1 MTFLKAVP
9 LWALVILALLAGLG
23 AQEVRVRAAQSE
35 TATARKFL
43 SDYRAAVAEA
53 SRKAEASARE
63 EERRRQAA
71 VDQVEIKAKEK
82 IDAAN
87 ADADGA
93 RNAADGLQREVNR
106 LRASRAATCS
116 AITAGERKARGD
128 AFSVLADVLQES
140 VDRNRVLADALE
152 RSRVAGKS
160 CETAYDGI
168 RSE

>member
-9 LWALVILALLAGLG
+9 LWAWVILALVIGLG
-23 AQEVRVRAAQSE
+23 VQEVRVWG
-35 TATARKFL
+35 ARIDVMGAKKEL
-43 SDYRAAVAEA
+43 GDYRAEVAES
-53 SRKAEASARE
+53 SRRAEASARE

-106 LRASRAATCS
+106 LRSSRSATCS
-116 AITAGERKARGD
+116 AIAAGERKARGD
-128 AFSVLADVLQES
+128 AFSVLADVFQES
-140 VDRNRVLADALE
+140 VDRNRGLADALE
-152 RSRVAGKS
+152 RSRVAGKA
-160 CETAYDGI
+160 CEAAYDGI
-168 RSE
+168 R

>member
-1 MTFLKAVP
+1 MTFLKTVP
-9 LWALVILALLAGLG
+9 IWAWVIILLVIGLG
-23 AQEVRVRAAQSE
+23 AQEVRVRAWEEE
-35 TATARKFL
+35 TATASKEL
-43 SDYRAAVAEA
+43 SDYRAAVAES

-71 VDQVEIKAKEK
+71 VDQVAINAKEK

-106 LRASRAATCS
+106 LRASRSATCS
-116 AITAGERKARGD
+116 AIAAGERKARGD
-128 AFSVLADVLQES
+128 AFSVLADVFQES

-152 RSRVAGKS
+152 RSRVAGKA
-160 CETAYDGI
+160 CEAAYDGI
-168 RSE
+168 R

>member
-9 LWALVILALLAGLG
+9 LWAWVMLALVIGLG
-23 AQEVRVRAAQSE
+23 AQEVRVRAGQAE
-35 TATARKFL
+35 TATARKDL

-106 LRASRAATCS
+106 LRASRAATCN
-116 AITAGERKARGD
+116 AIAAGERKARGD
-128 AFSVLADVLQES
+128 AFSVLADVFQES
-140 VDRNRVLADALE
+140 VDRNRGLADALE
-152 RSRVAGKS
+152 RSRVAGKA
-160 CETAYDGI
+160 CEAAYDGI

>member
-9 LWALVILALLAGLG
+9 LWVWVILALVIGLG
-23 AQEVRVRAAQSE
+23 AQEVRVRAGQVE
-35 TATARKFL
+35 TATARKDL
-43 SDYRAAVAEA
+43 SEYRAEVAEA

-63 EERRRQAA
+63 EERRRQVA

-106 LRASRAATCS
+106 LRASRSATCS
-116 AITAGERKARGD
+116 AIAAGERKARRD
-128 AFSVLADVLQES
+128 AFSVLADVFQES
-140 VDRNRVLADALE
+140 IDRNRGLADALE
-152 RSRVAGKS
+152 RSRVAGKA
-160 CETAYDGI
+160 CEAAYEGI
-168 RSE
+168 R